1 MNSFPF
7 PLRGTSIR
15 RIRRGDLAVIMP
27 PNPVPAVVPSGKLET
42 GPGENGRQQL
52 GSQHLNSARI
62 VRDIAEVTKCATGR
76 DMHGVMH
83 ERGEDRETEPERHRP
98 RKGGTPTATPSNAQ
112 SGGHTSSNKPCLPNA
127 TAVHNKQHGTT
138 PSGAAATSAPFANA
152 TAPHRHPLPGAAIR
166 MPSPPPPPSRSSRL
180 AA

>member
-76 DMHGVMH
+76 DTHGVMH

-112 SGGHTSSNKPCLPNA
+112 SGGHTSSNKPCLPMRPPC
-127 TAVHNKQHGTT
+127 TT
-138 PSGAAATSAPFANA
+138 SSTVQLYRERRQ
-152 TAPHRHPLPGAAIR
+152 HRHPSPTPRHPTATLCLVPRFECQA
-166 MPSPPPPPSRSSRL
+166 PPPPPSRSSRL